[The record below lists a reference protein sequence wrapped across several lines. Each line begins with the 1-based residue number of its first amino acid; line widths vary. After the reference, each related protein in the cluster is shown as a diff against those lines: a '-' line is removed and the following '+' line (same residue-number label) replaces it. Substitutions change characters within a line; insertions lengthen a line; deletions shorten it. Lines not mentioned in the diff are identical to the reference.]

1 MKLFVTGIG
10 TEVGKTMISAILV
23 EALGADYWKPIQA
36 GDLDFSDTD
45 KVRSLVTRTDVSYH
59 PNAFALNT
67 PASPHYSA
75 ELDGVSIKLESMVE
89 PHTDNDLVIE
99 GAGGVMVP
107 INNEDTFLDFIK
119 EDYKVV
125 LVSRNYL
132 GSINH
137 TLMTYEVLKNKGVD
151 FLGIV
156 FNGEANPSTEQII
169 ISKTQLK
176 VIGRVAEEPIWNK
189 ETVRKYASIFN
200 ANFFKK

>member
-45 KVRSLVTRTDVSYH
+45 KVKNLVTRTDVSFH
-59 PNAFALNT
+59 PNAYTLNT

-75 ELDGVSIKLESMVE
+75 ELDGISINLESMLE
-89 PHTDNDLVIE
+89 PRTDNDLVIE

-107 INNEDTFLDFIK
+107 INDQDTFLDFIK

-137 TLMTYEVLKNKGVD
+137 TLMTYEVLKNKGVN

-169 ISKTQLK
+169 ISKTQLE

-189 ETVRKYASIFN
+189 ETVQKYASIFN

>member
-45 KVRSLVTRTDVSYH
+45 KVRSLVTRTDVSLH

-67 PASPHYSA
+67 SASPHYSA
-75 ELDGVSIKLESMVE
+75 ELDGVSIQLESMLE
-89 PHTDNDLVIE
+89 PRTNNDLVIE

-107 INNEDTFLDFIK
+107 INDKDTFLDFIK

-137 TLMTYEVLKNKGVD
+137 TLMTYEVLKNKGVN

-169 ISKTQLK
+169 ISKTQLE
-176 VIGRVAEEPIWNK
+176 VIGRIAEEPIWNK
-189 ETVRKYASIFN
+189 ETVQKYASVFN
-200 ANFFKK
+200 TNFFKK